1 MFLIATHSFLGTDVI
16 SLVGIR
22 YIMRRI
28 GDMYLYNNQNW
39 PNFKWDSEKLL
50 PLLSYVRN
58 RQGKLIG
65 KMGALG
71 FDLQNEADLEVLT
84 SEIIKTTEIEGEVLD
99 RGQVRSS
106 IARRLGLNISGLVY
120 SERNVD
126 GIVELMLDATK
137 NYNKELTK
145 ERLFSWHAALFP
157 TGQSGLYE
165 IITGNWRDDSTE
177 PMQVVSG
184 ALGKE
189 KVHYQAPPAA
199 QLENE
204 MRIFFDWF
212 NLEQNIE
219 PVLKAAIVHL
229 WFVTLHPF
237 EDGNGR
243 ISRALSNMLLA
254 RSDQQPF
261 RFYSMSTQIR
271 KERNSYYDI
280 LEKTQKGSLDI
291 TNWIEWFLNI
301 LLNSIE
307 NSDKLLE
314 KVIYKHEFWLKYS
327 NINLNERQRK
337 ILNMLMEDFEGVLN
351 TTKWAK
357 IGKCSQDTALRD
369 IQDLIDKGIMSR
381 TEKGGRSTNYEINIL
396 YGMI

>member
-1 MFLIATHSFLGTDVI
+1 
-16 SLVGIR
+16 
-22 YIMRRI
+22 
-28 GDMYLYNNQNW
+28 MYLYNNQDW
-39 PNFKWDSEKLL
+39 PIFKWNSEKLL
-50 PLLSYVRN
+50 PFLSHVRN

-71 FDLQNEADLEVLT
+71 FELRNEANLEILT
-84 SEIIKTTEIEGEVLD
+84 QEIIKSTEIEGEFLD
-99 RGQVRSS
+99 REQVRSS
-106 IARRLGLNISGLVY
+106 IARRLGLEISGLVY

-126 GIVELMLDATK
+126 GIVDLMIDATK
-137 NYNKELTK
+137 NYDKELNK

-157 TGQSGLYE
+157 TGQSGLYK
-165 IITGNWRDDSTE
+165 IITGNWRDDSTG

-189 KVHYQAPPAA
+189 KVHYQAPPAS
-199 QLENE
+199 QIENE
-204 MRIFFDWF
+204 MRIFIDWF
-212 NLEQNIE
+212 NLEQNTDL
-219 PVLKAAIVHL
+219 VLKSAIAHL

-243 ISRALSNMLLA
+243 ISRALSDMLLA
-254 RSDQQPF
+254 RSDEQSY

-280 LEKTQKGSLDI
+280 LEKTQKSGLDI
-291 TNWIEWFLNI
+291 TNWLEWFLNC

-307 NSDKLLE
+307 NSEKLLE
-314 KVIYKHEFWLKYS
+314 KVIYKHSFWLKYTS
-327 NINLNERQRK
+327 INVNDRQRK
-337 ILNMLMEDFEGVLN
+337 ILNMLMDEFEGVLN

-369 IQDLIDKGIMSR
+369 IQDLIEKGILAKS
-381 TEKGGRSTNYEINIL
+381 EQGGRSTNYEMKL
-396 YGMI
+396 DKQQ

>member
-1 MFLIATHSFLGTDVI
+1 
-16 SLVGIR
+16 
-22 YIMRRI
+22 
-28 GDMYLYNNQNW
+28 MYLYNDQNW
-39 PNFKWDSEKLL
+39 PIFTWNSEKLL

-71 FDLQNEADLEVLT
+71 FELRNEANLEILT
-84 SEIIKTTEIEGEVLD
+84 QEIIKSTEIEGEILD
-99 RGQVRSS
+99 REQVRSS
-106 IARRLGLNISGLVY
+106 IARRLGLELSGLVY

-126 GIVELMLDATK
+126 GIVDLMIDATK
-137 NYNKELTK
+137 NFDKELNK
-145 ERLFSWHAALFP
+145 DRLFSWHAALFP
-157 TGQSGLYE
+157 TGQSGMYK
-165 IITGNWRDDSTE
+165 IITGHWRDDSTG

-199 QLENE
+199 QIENE

-212 NLEQNIE
+212 NLEKNTDL
-219 PVLKAAIVHL
+219 VLKAAVAHL
-229 WFVTLHPF
+229 WFVTIHPF

-243 ISRALSNMLLA
+243 ISRALSDMLLA
-254 RSDQQPF
+254 RSDEQSY

-280 LEKTQKGSLDI
+280 LEKTQKSGLNI
-291 TNWIEWFLNI
+291 TIWLEWFLNC
-301 LLNSIE
+301 LLHAIE
-307 NSDKLLE
+307 NSEKLLE
-314 KVIYKHEFWLKYS
+314 KIIYKHYFWLKHIEIS
-327 NINLNERQRK
+327 LNDRQRK
-337 ILNMLMEDFEGVLN
+337 ILNMLMDDFEGVLN

-369 IQDLIDKGIMSR
+369 IQDLIEKGILIKS
-381 TEKGGRSTNYEINIL
+381 EQGGRSTNYE
-396 YGMI
+396 MK

>member
-1 MFLIATHSFLGTDVI
+1 
-16 SLVGIR
+16 
-22 YIMRRI
+22 
-28 GDMYLYNNQNW
+28 MYLYKNQNW
-39 PNFKWDSEKLL
+39 PIFEWNSEKLL
-50 PLLSYVRN
+50 PLLAYVRN

-71 FDLQNEADLEVLT
+71 FELQNEANLEILT
-84 SEIIKTTEIEGEVLD
+84 IEILKSTEIEGEFLD
-99 RGQVRSS
+99 REQVRSS
-106 IARRLGLNISGLVY
+106 IARRLGLDISGLVY

-126 GIVELMLDATK
+126 GIVDLMLDATK
-137 NYNKELTK
+137 KYDKELTK
-145 ERLFSWHAALFP
+145 ERLFSWHASLFP
-157 TGQSGLYE
+157 AGQSGMYK
-165 IITGNWRDDSTE
+165 IITGNWRDDSTG

-189 KVHYQAPPAA
+189 KVHYQAPPAN
-199 QLENE
+199 QIENE

-212 NLEQNIE
+212 NLEQNVD
-219 PVLKAAIVHL
+219 PVLKAAIAHL

-243 ISRALSNMLLA
+243 ISRALSDMLLA
-254 RSDQQPF
+254 RSDEQSY

-291 TNWIEWFLNI
+291 TNWLEWFLNS
-301 LLNSIE
+301 LLHSIE
-307 NSDKLLE
+307 SSEKLLE
-314 KVIYKHEFWLKYS
+314 KVIYKHEFWLQNSKVS
-327 NINLNERQRK
+327 INDRQRK
-337 ILNMLMEDFEGVLN
+337 ILNMLMDDFEGVLN

-369 IQDLIDKGIMSR
+369 IQDLV
-381 TEKGGRSTNYEINIL
+381 EKRILAKSEQGGRSTNYELKTN
-396 YGMI
+396 

>member
-1 MFLIATHSFLGTDVI
+1 
-16 SLVGIR
+16 
-22 YIMRRI
+22 
-28 GDMYLYNNQNW
+28 MYLYDNQNW
-39 PNFKWDSEKLL
+39 PIFEWNSEKLL
-50 PLLSYVRN
+50 PLLAYVRN

-71 FDLQNEADLEVLT
+71 FELQNEANLEILT
-84 SEIIKTTEIEGEVLD
+84 IEILKSTEIEGEFLD
-99 RGQVRSS
+99 REQVRSS
-106 IARRLGLNISGLVY
+106 IARRLGLDISGLVY

-126 GIVELMLDATK
+126 GIVDLMLDATK
-137 NYNKELTK
+137 KYDKELTK
-145 ERLFSWHAALFP
+145 ERLFSWHASLFP
-157 TGQSGLYE
+157 AGQSGMYK
-165 IITGNWRDDSTE
+165 IITGNWRDDSTG

-189 KVHYQAPPAA
+189 KVHYQAPPAN
-199 QLENE
+199 QIENE

-212 NLEQNIE
+212 NLEQNVD
-219 PVLKAAIVHL
+219 PVLKAAIAHL

-243 ISRALSNMLLA
+243 ISRALSDMLLA
-254 RSDQQPF
+254 RSDEQSY

-291 TNWIEWFLNI
+291 TNWLEWFLNS
-301 LLNSIE
+301 LLHSIE
-307 NSDKLLE
+307 NSEKLLE
-314 KVIYKHEFWLKYS
+314 KVIYKHEFWLQNSKVS
-327 NINLNERQRK
+327 INDRQRK
-337 ILNMLMEDFEGVLN
+337 ILNMLMDDFEGVLN

-369 IQDLIDKGIMSR
+369 IQDLIEKGILAKS
-381 TEKGGRSTNYEINIL
+381 EQGGRNTNYELKAN
-396 YGMI
+396 

>member
-1 MFLIATHSFLGTDVI
+1 
-16 SLVGIR
+16 
-22 YIMRRI
+22 
-28 GDMYLYNNQNW
+28 MYLYNNQNW
-39 PNFKWDSEKLL
+39 PVFEWNSEKLL
-50 PLLSYVRN
+50 PLLAYVRN

-71 FDLQNEADLEVLT
+71 FELQNEANLEILT
-84 SEIIKTTEIEGEVLD
+84 IEIVKSTEIEGEFLD
-99 RGQVRSS
+99 KEQVRSS
-106 IARRLGLNISGLVY
+106 IARRLGLDISGLVY

-126 GIVELMLDATK
+126 GIVDLMLDATR
-137 NYNKELTK
+137 NYDKELNK

-157 TGQSGLYE
+157 TGQSGMYK
-165 IITGNWRDDSTE
+165 IITGNWRDNSTG

-189 KVHYQAPPAA
+189 KVHYQAPPAV

-204 MRIFFDWF
+204 MQIFFDWF
-212 NLEQNIE
+212 NFEQHIDS
-219 PVLKAAIVHL
+219 VLKVAIAHL

-243 ISRALSNMLLA
+243 ISRALSDMLLA
-254 RSDQQPF
+254 RSDEQSY

-291 TNWIEWFLNI
+291 TNWLEWFLNS
-301 LLNSIE
+301 LLYSIE
-307 NSDKLLE
+307 DSEKLLE
-314 KVIYKHEFWLKYS
+314 KVISKHVFWLRHSKVS
-327 NINLNERQRK
+327 INGRQRK
-337 ILNMLMEDFEGVLN
+337 ILNMLMDDFEGVLN

-369 IQDLIDKGIMSR
+369 IQDLIEKGILTK
-381 TEKGGRSTNYEINIL
+381 TEQGGRSTNYELKTND
-396 YGMI
+396 

>member
-1 MFLIATHSFLGTDVI
+1 
-16 SLVGIR
+16 
-22 YIMRRI
+22 
-28 GDMYLYNNQNW
+28 MYLYNNQNW
-39 PNFKWDSEKLL
+39 PIFEWNSEKLL
-50 PLLSYVRN
+50 PLLAYVRN

-71 FDLQNEADLEVLT
+71 FELQNEANLEILT
-84 SEIIKTTEIEGEVLD
+84 IEILKSTEIEGEFLD
-99 RGQVRSS
+99 RDQVRSS
-106 IARRLGLNISGLVY
+106 IARRLGLDISGLVY

-126 GIVELMLDATK
+126 GIVDLMLDASK
-137 NYNKELTK
+137 KYDKELTK
-145 ERLFSWHAALFP
+145 ERLFSWHASLFP
-157 TGQSGLYE
+157 AGQSGMHK
-165 IITGNWRDDSTE
+165 IITGNWRDDSTG

-189 KVHYQAPPAA
+189 KVHYQAPPAN

-212 NLEQNIE
+212 NLEQNVD
-219 PVLKAAIVHL
+219 PVLKAAIAHL

-243 ISRALSNMLLA
+243 ISRALSDMLLA
-254 RSDQQPF
+254 RSDEQSY

-291 TNWIEWFLNI
+291 TNWLEWFLNS
-301 LLNSIE
+301 LLHSIE
-307 NSDKLLE
+307 SSEILLE
-314 KVIYKHEFWLKYS
+314 KVIYKHEFWLQNSKIS
-327 NINLNERQRK
+327 INDRQLQL
-337 ILNMLMEDFEGVLN
+337 LNMLMDDFEGVLN

-369 IQDLIDKGIMSR
+369 IQDLIEKGILAKS
-381 TEKGGRSTNYEINIL
+381 EQGGRSTNYELKTN
-396 YGMI
+396 